1 MTVAIAAITIIT
13 SLFVPGLFLTSALV
27 HDPAKSL
34 ATAPAVSCFL
44 LLIIGI
50 TLRFLNVNATPIS
63 MLAIPSVMM
72 AFFFALFSARNTHRR
87 TACSV
92 APRFQIKML
101 CFYILIGSF
110 LVIFV
115 YFKHLHGLDAFQPDN
130 DNATH
135 LGLIKN
141 MVSTRNMSVL
151 STGVYLNATTYPDT
165 TNVGSFY
172 PAVFHTIAALAVMTS
187 GVQAQVAENLTSAVV
202 IAAVYTSG
210 CYALFRSLGPDDKG
224 VQISGGITCL
234 LIVGFPWIF
243 IVWGPLYPN
252 LLSLSL
258 IPAALSLEIEIC
270 DRLTKQRISAS
281 QIAVY
286 AMSLVAIAGSHP
298 NGIFTLGVLSIP
310 LLIRTAYVFPKV
322 ESNRFEIKPLLFAS
336 LTFTVIAVLWTVC
349 FKLPQL
355 QSVVNYKWAADQT
368 FPQAIQSLLFFG
380 YTRET
385 NQPLLLILLCVG
397 IISQLKAR
405 NRGWTIVSY
414 LITSIMYIVAVCIDG
429 PVKQFLC
436 GFWYCDH
443 TRIAA
448 CTSLSAMVLV
458 SLGLSEILRF
468 VSAIASKYRLSNMSG
483 LKALL
488 LALVL
493 LDIVF
498 PVLPGQFLDKKSPFV
513 DYKQLLDYKFS
524 NDSPKVYSREEQE
537 FVEKAK
543 EIVPSDVTIL
553 NIPFDGS
560 CFAYD
565 IQDLNVYYRDP
576 HICGTKVDT
585 ESYHSWLFR
594 KSLSNYLDDSEVM
607 EALASDNIGY
617 VLLLDNGNSDNELE
631 RFFSG
636 YSETDWNGL
645 ASVNEGTPGFRL
657 VAAEDDMRLYRITF
671 CK

>member
-1 MTVAIAAITIIT
+1 MAVAIAAITIVF
-13 SLFVPGLFLTSALV
+13 SLFVPGLFFTSALV
-27 HDPAKSL
+27 RDPIKSL
-34 ATAPAVSCFL
+34 AITPAISCFL
-44 LLIIGI
+44 LVIIGI
-50 TLRFLNVNATPIS
+50 ALHFFNISATPIS

-72 AFFFALFSARNTHRR
+72 ALFFALFSARSTRHHIV
-87 TACSV
+87 CSAV
-92 APRFQIKML
+92 PRFQIIML

-151 STGVYLNATTYPDT
+151 STGAYLNATTYPDT

-172 PAVFHTIAALAVMTS
+172 PAVFHTIAALAVMAS
-187 GVQAQVAENLTSAVV
+187 GVQAQVAENLTSAAI
-202 IAAVYTSG
+202 IAAVYTAG
-210 CYALFRSLGPDDKG
+210 CYALFRSLGSDDKSI
-224 VQISGGITCL
+224 QISGSITCL
-234 LIVGFPWIF
+234 LIIGFPWIF

-270 DRLTKQRISAS
+270 DRLTKQRVSAS

-286 AMSLVAIAGSHP
+286 TMSLVAIAGSHP

-310 LLIRTAYVFPKV
+310 LLIRTAYVFTKT
-322 ESNRFEIKPLLFAS
+322 ESDRFEIKPFLFAS
-336 LTFTVIAVLWTVC
+336 LTFSIMAVLWSVC
-349 FKLPQL
+349 FRLPQL
-355 QSVVNYKWAADQT
+355 QTVVNYKWAANQT
-368 FPQAIQSLLFFG
+368 LPQAIQSLLFFG
-380 YTRET
+380 YTRGT
-385 NQPLLLILLCVG
+385 SQPLLLILLCVG

-405 NRGWTIVSY
+405 DRGWTIASY
-414 LITSIMYIVAVCIDG
+414 LITSIMYIVAVCVDG
-429 PVKQFLC
+429 PIKQFLC

-448 CTSLSAMVLV
+448 CTSLSAMILV
-458 SLGLSEILRF
+458 ALGLSEVLRC
-468 VSAIASKYRLSNMSG
+468 VSATASKYGLSNMNG

-488 LALVL
+488 LAFILVN
-493 LDIVF
+493 IAF
-498 PVLPGQFLDKKSPFV
+498 PVLPGQSLDKKSPFV

-524 NDSPKVYSREEQE
+524 NCSPKVYSREEQC
-537 FVEKAK
+537 FVEKIK
-543 EIVPSDVTIL
+543 KIVPSDVTVL

-576 HICGTKVDT
+576 HISGNKVDT

-594 KSLSNYLDDSEVM
+594 KKLSNYIDDSEVM
-607 EALASDNIGY
+607 RALASDNIGY
-617 VLLLDNGNSDNELE
+617 VLLLDDGNSDNELE

-645 ASVNEGTPGFRL
+645 TTVNEETPGFRL
-657 VAAEDDMRLYRITF
+657 VAAENDMKLYRITF
-671 CK
+671 YK